1 MEFLKAL
8 FGENALTYAQLEQAI
23 AAHNGTEANAQNQIK
38 IGNLGGGE
46 YVAKGKYDGIVDQLK
61 GKQTELD
68 TANGL
73 IEELKK
79 GTKADEALQ
88 GKITTYE
95 ETIKTLQGQL
105 AEAKL
110 KSALNVAL
118 LAAKAKPTD
127 VDYLTFKLTE
137 KLKGEGKTLELDDND
152 NIKGWNDHLSGLKTQ
167 FPGQFEAEG
176 GGKKVLGGGGLPGND
191 EGGTITADQFHK
203 MGYTDRLKLK
213 NENPE
218 LFKQYTHR

>member
-46 YVAKGKYDGIVDQLK
+46 YVGRGKYDGIVDQLK

-68 TANGL
+68 TANSL

-79 GTKADEALQ
+79 GTKGDEEMQ
-88 GKITTYE
+88 GKITAYE
-95 ETIKTLQGQL
+95 QTITTLQAQL
-105 AEAKL
+105 AETKL
-110 KSALNVAL
+110 NSALKVAL
-118 LAAKAKPTD
+118 LAAKASD
-127 VDYLTFKLTE
+127 VDYLTYKLTE
-137 KLKGEGKTLELDDND
+137 KLKAEGKALELDDND

-167 FPGQFEAEG
+167 FPGQFESEG
-176 GGKKVLGGGGLPGND
+176 GNKKVLGGGGLPGND
-191 EGGTITADQFHK
+191 EGGTITKDQFRK
-203 MGYTDRLKLK
+203 MGYDDRLKLK

-218 LFKQYTHR
+218 LFKQYTQR